1 MKIAGAVVVITGG
14 ARGIGLGIGR
24 FLAARG
30 ARVVLGDVLEAE
42 VERAAAEIRAEG
54 GEALAIAA
62 DVTREADVE
71 RLMDA
76 AIERFGGLH
85 VVIANAG
92 IARDALMFSR
102 DPAAGKTR
110 RNLSTD
116 DFRAVVEVNLTG
128 AFITLAEGA
137 RRIADQG
144 GPGVLIVISSINKAG
159 QPGQLNYASA
169 KAAVALWPKIL
180 AAELHWSGFHGIR
193 VVGIAPGYTAT
204 EALKAMEPS
213 SLEAVLKDVPL
224 GRLVEP
230 DELAA
235 TIALAIENEAIN
247 GTTIEVSGGVAF
259 GPWQRSK

>member
-1 MKIAGAVVVITGG
+1 MNIAGSVIVVTGG
-14 ARGIGLGIGR
+14 ARGIGLGVAR
-24 FLAARG
+24 SLAAEG
-30 ARVVLGDVLEAE
+30 ARVVLGDVLQPE
-42 VERAAAEIRAEG
+42 VEGAAEEIRATG
-54 GEALAIAA
+54 GEALAVVA

-76 AIERFGGLH
+76 AIEAFGALH

-92 IARDALMFSR
+92 VARDGLMLSR
-102 DPAAGKTR
+102 DPATGTVR

-137 RRIADQG
+137 RRMADQG

-159 QPGQLNYASA
+159 QPGQINYAST

-180 AAELHWSGFHGIR
+180 AAELHWAGIHGIR
-193 VVGIAPGYTAT
+193 VVGIAPGYTGT
-204 EALKAMEPS
+204 EALKAMEPT

-230 DELAA
+230 EEIAA
-235 TIALAIENEAIN
+235 TIKLVIENEAIN